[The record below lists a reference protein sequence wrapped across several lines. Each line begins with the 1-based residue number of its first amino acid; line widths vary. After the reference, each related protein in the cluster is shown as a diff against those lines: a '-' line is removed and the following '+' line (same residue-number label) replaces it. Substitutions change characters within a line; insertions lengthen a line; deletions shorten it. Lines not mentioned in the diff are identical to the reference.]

1 LLSPQFRD
9 RVGLRVDPAGE
20 KRDGKRRGMGSPT
33 SVTTENSEQ
42 PRQQGRAGPRGT
54 PTAATDVVDATYS
67 DEHPSSGLWL
77 GEPAPP
83 TGVLTGVL
91 GELAFYYGACCLYHR
106 SAQRRG
112 S

>member
-1 LLSPQFRD
+1 
-9 RVGLRVDPAGE
+9 
-20 KRDGKRRGMGSPT
+20 MGSPT

-67 DEHPSSGLWL
+67 DEHPSRGPWL
-77 GEPAPP
+77 GEPAP
-83 TGVLTGVL
+83 LTGVL